1 MDGEIDVESTP
12 GAGATFWFTVPLTIA
27 DVEEPDSAQPP
38 PQEDSSDLEK
48 SPSQLANLSILIVE
62 DYPDNRDLLGMMLED
77 FGCRCDYAINGQEAL
92 EKLENQPY
100 DIVLMD
106 CQMPVLD
113 GYEATHQLR
122 QREGDQRHTIV
133 IGITAHAMVED
144 REKCLQ
150 AGMDDYL
157 KKPIL
162 ADRLIETLIRWQN
175 SIIS

>member
-1 MDGEIDVESTP
+1 
-12 GAGATFWFTVPLTIA
+12 
-27 DVEEPDSAQPP
+27 
-38 PQEDSSDLEK
+38 
-48 SPSQLANLSILIVE
+48 
-62 DYPDNRDLLGMMLED
+62 
-77 FGCRCDYAINGQEAL
+77 
-92 EKLENQPY
+92 
-100 DIVLMD
+100 MD

-113 GYEATHQLR
+113 GYEATRRLR
-122 QREGDQRHTIV
+122 QREGDQRHIVV